1 MNISCEI
8 PSENTCVHGLPVNY
22 ECERCNDK
30 HRINL
35 LESQIKALTNMYKEI
50 SCMAVSCNDH
60 KIRQIDENRKISR
73 RIEKLEERLN
83 RIDHKLVDNLNNI
96 FKEMKELK
104 ESYSFIIDNKGLINR
119 IGILGEALHTLSEE
133 NNKLRKAPHKCPI
146 CLGEIKILIDPNTP
160 LSGINAMFGKRDE
173 NGMYY
178 KNCKSCE
185 GKGIIWV

>member
-1 MNISCEI
+1 MTISCEI

-22 ECERCNDK
+22 ECGRCNDK

-73 RIEKLEERLN
+73 RIEKLEERLD
-83 RIDHKLVDNLNNI
+83 RIDH
-96 FKEMKELK
+96 
-104 ESYSFIIDNKGLINR
+104 KGLINR

-133 NNKLRKAPHKCPI
+133 NNKLRKAPHKCPV
-146 CLGEIKILIDPNTP
+146 CLGEIKILIDPNIP

-178 KNCKSCE
+178 KDCKSCE